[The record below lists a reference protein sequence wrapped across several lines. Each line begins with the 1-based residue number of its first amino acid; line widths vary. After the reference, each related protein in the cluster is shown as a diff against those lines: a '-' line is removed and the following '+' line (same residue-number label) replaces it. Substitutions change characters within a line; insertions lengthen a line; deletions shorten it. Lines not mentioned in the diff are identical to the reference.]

1 MVNYS
6 GEKEKRIFSGGRS
19 PVYLVSACLMGL
31 QTRYD
36 GQIKP
41 CALCQLFVK
50 DAMWIPVC
58 PEQLG
63 GLATPRVAADIV
75 NGDGY
80 GVLEGRSQVLC
91 KGGEDVTRQFVL
103 GAYQVL
109 GVARSQ
115 RVDGIILKSKSPSC
129 GVSGRI
135 GVTAALC
142 AQHHF
147 DLKEF

>member
-1 MVNYS
+1 M
-6 GEKEKRIFSGGRS
+6 ERP

-36 GQIKP
+36 GQVKP
-41 CALCQLFVK
+41 CASCRVLMENAV
-50 DAMWIPVC
+50 WIPVC

-80 GVLEGRSQVLC
+80 GVLEGSARVVC
-91 KGGEDVTRQFVL
+91 KNGEDVTRQFVL
-103 GAYQVL
+103 GAHQVL
-109 GVARSQ
+109 KIAQSQ
-115 RVDGIILKSKSPSC
+115 CVDGIFFKAKSPSC
-129 GVSGRI
+129 GVSGRV

-142 AQHHF
+142 LQHHF
-147 DLKEF
+147 TLKEF